1 MFEIMDLDNTTNMN
15 DDPSSDQC
23 EPIDI
28 ILVETS
34 HPGNIGATA
43 RAMKNMGLSNLVLVN
58 PKDYPNV
65 EATQRASGADDV
77 LQRAI
82 VKDTL
87 REAVSNATLVV
98 GASARF
104 RRLAWP
110 QWDARE
116 AGINVIKHCR
126 QQQGRVALVFGREN
140 NGLSNEEMELC
151 HYLVQI
157 PTHVKYSSLNLS
169 QAVQVVC
176 YELRMA
182 CITSTETD
190 SQTLDSPLAEHEVVE
205 QMFDHIHE
213 VLTDID
219 FINKDHPVK
228 LLRRIRRMFHKAE
241 LEEKEVQIVR
251 GIFAAVENKI
261 RKNGQ

>member
-1 MFEIMDLDNTTNMN
+1 MDLDNTTNMN
-15 DDPSSDQC
+15 D
-23 EPIDI
+23 EPPAGQFESIDI
-28 ILVETS
+28 VLVETS
-34 HPGNIGATA
+34 HPGNVGASA

-77 LQRAI
+77 LQRAK
-82 VKDTL
+82 VRDTL
-87 REAVSNATLVV
+87 REAVCDATLVV

-116 AGINVIKHCR
+116 AGVNIIKHC
-126 QQQGRVALVFGREN
+126 QQHQGRVALVFGREN

-157 PTHVKYSSLNLS
+157 PTHVNYSSLNLS
-169 QAVQVVC
+169 QAVQVLC

-182 CITSTETD
+182 CNTTTNNE
-190 SQTLDSPLAEHEVVE
+190 SQLLDSPLAEHEVVE

-213 VLTDID
+213 VLTALD

-251 GIFAAVENKI
+251 GILAAVENKI
-261 RKNGQ
+261 RR

>member
-1 MFEIMDLDNTTNMN
+1 MNSDNSENISSESA
-15 DDPSSDQC
+15 SSDF
-23 EPIDI
+23 EHIDI
-28 ILVETS
+28 VLVETS

-43 RAMKNMGLSNLVLVN
+43 RAMKNMGLLNLVLVK
-58 PKDYPNV
+58 PKEYPNV

-77 LQRAI
+77 LQRAKI
-82 VKDTL
+82 VDTL
-87 REAVSNATLVV
+87 REAVVDATLVV

-116 AGINVIKHCR
+116 AGIQIIEHCR

-151 HYLVQI
+151 HFLVQI
-157 PTHVKYSSLNLS
+157 PTYVQYSSLNLS
-169 QAVQVVC
+169 QAVQVLC

-182 CITSTETD
+182 SMQQDNQEPVKV
-190 SQTLDSPLAEHEVVE
+190 LDSPLAKHETVE
-205 QMFDHIHE
+205 QMFDHIQE
-213 VLTDID
+213 VLGELE
-219 FINKDHPVK
+219 FINQDHPVK
-228 LLRRIRRMFHKAE
+228 LLRRIRRMFHKAT

-251 GIFAAVENKI
+251 GIFSAVENKI
-261 RKNGQ
+261 RKN